1 MWTSR
6 SGQGYFSLIA
16 HYVTSEFEMKHSSL
30 QCHHMPGTHDHSHLS
45 GAISDSLCEW
55 CIDADKDVT
64 AFTTDND
71 SNVVKAVE
79 DLDKI
84 RLPCA
89 GHTLNLSVQKAFEVQ
104 AVQKAISRSKKV
116 VEHFNKSQPHREELE
131 NKQEMLE
138 LPKHKLIQVI
148 LTEQAY
154 YNMFLCV
161 IHNCVYCIV
170 TTCIFTHTIDNFILN
185 LNVLTFAA
193 GSTAQVEFCV

>member
-1 MWTSR
+1 
-6 SGQGYFSLIA
+6 
-16 HYVTSEFEMKHSSL
+16 MKHSSL
-30 QCHHMPGTHDHSHLS
+30 QCHHMPGTYDHSHLS

-55 CIDADKDVT
+55 CIDADKEVT
-64 AFTTDND
+64 AFTTD
-71 SNVVKAVE
+71 SGINVVKAVEE

-84 RLPCA
+84 RLLCA

-104 AVQKAISRSKKV
+104 AVQRAISHSKKV
-116 VEHFNKSQPHREELE
+116 VEHFNKSRPHREELE

-154 YNMFLCV
+154 CNMIFCV

-170 TTCIFTHTIDNFILN
+170 TTCIFTHTI
-185 LNVLTFAA
+185 
-193 GSTAQVEFCV
+193 SY